1 MTSSIQFLYKFLNS
15 KQKTRLFS
23 LLVIMIIASF
33 FEIICILSLVEYVNF
48 LSENQIGF
56 LFDFLIQKLKL
67 DYFELNIK
75 NFSFILIFIFL
86 LSTVLNLFSVYLL
99 SKFTLQTGGE
109 IESDLFEYYLR
120 RDYLFHLE
128 TTSSKLLNNI
138 FELVKRITNFV
149 MYPLMIIISKI
160 LFIIPI
166 FLGLLV
172 FKTQITF
179 FAMVMF
185 VSLYVFIFQIFK
197 KKMKFLGEL
206 QTRVTENKFS
216 ILNQGFGG
224 IKEVKILNK
233 FKFFRK
239 YYNYLYNQLVSIQV
253 ERDIVGRFPKYLI
266 ELVVISASILLI
278 LYFSSNLQFNFN
290 EIIINMSFFLIIA
303 YKIIPALQQVYYN
316 ANIVKN
322 HIPAISKLSYDLN
335 NSKKKYKLVNKDNI
349 IFNNFKS
356 LEIKNLFFK
365 YKTSKGEVLNKISF
379 RVSNGEKVAI
389 TGLSGSGKTTLINIL
404 LGIININRGK
414 IIINNKALKKGELLS
429 WQKLIGFVSQ
439 SIFLTDRSIKENI
452 AFGIPK
458 NKIDN
463 KKIKNLI
470 KICNLKKIVNNL
482 PQKENTV
489 IGERGAK
496 FSGGQQQRLG
506 IARALYT
513 DPSVII
519 LDEAT
524 NALDLKTENE
534 ILKSISKFKKNIT
547 IIMISHRLELIKRF
561 DKVLFLDQGKIHG
574 FDSYNKLYNKNAR
587 FRELASNRF
596 KEFV

>member
-185 VSLYVFIFQIFK
+185 VSLYVLIFQIFK

-266 ELVVISASILLI
+266 ELIVISASILLI

-322 HIPAISKLSYDLN
+322 HVPAISKLSYDLN
-335 NSKKKYKLVNKDNI
+335 NSKKKYKLVNKDNT

-379 RVSNGEKVAI
+379 RISNGEKIAI

-414 IIINNKALKKGELLS
+414 IIINNKALKKDELLS

-458 NKIDN
+458 NKIDS

>member
-266 ELVVISASILLI
+266 ELIVISASILLI
-278 LYFSSNLQFNFN
+278 LYFSNNLQFNFN

-322 HIPAISKLSYDLN
+322 HVPAISKLSYDLN
-335 NSKKKYKLVNKDNI
+335 NSKKNYKLVNKDNT

-356 LEIKNLFFK
+356 LEIKNLYFK

-379 RVSNGEKVAI
+379 RISNGEKIAI

-414 IIINNKALKKGELLS
+414 IIINNKVLKK
-429 WQKLIGFVSQ
+429 
-439 SIFLTDRSIKENI
+439 
-452 AFGIPK
+452 
-458 NKIDN
+458 
-463 KKIKNLI
+463 
-470 KICNLKKIVNNL
+470 
-482 PQKENTV
+482 
-489 IGERGAK
+489 
-496 FSGGQQQRLG
+496 
-506 IARALYT
+506 
-513 DPSVII
+513 
-519 LDEAT
+519 DE
-524 NALDLKTENE
+524 
-534 ILKSISKFKKNIT
+534 
-547 IIMISHRLELIKRF
+547 
-561 DKVLFLDQGKIHG
+561 
-574 FDSYNKLYNKNAR
+574 
-587 FRELASNRF
+587 
-596 KEFV
+596 

>member
-1 MTSSIQFLYKFLNS
+1 M
-15 KQKTRLFS
+15 
-23 LLVIMIIASF
+23 
-33 FEIICILSLVEYVNF
+33 
-48 LSENQIGF
+48 
-56 LFDFLIQKLKL
+56 
-67 DYFELNIK
+67 
-75 NFSFILIFIFL
+75 
-86 LSTVLNLFSVYLL
+86 
-99 SKFTLQTGGE
+99 
-109 IESDLFEYYLR
+109 
-120 RDYLFHLE
+120 
-128 TTSSKLLNNI
+128 
-138 FELVKRITNFV
+138 
-149 MYPLMIIISKI
+149 
-160 LFIIPI
+160 
-166 FLGLLV
+166 
-172 FKTQITF
+172 
-179 FAMVMF
+179 
-185 VSLYVFIFQIFK
+185 
-197 KKMKFLGEL
+197 
-206 QTRVTENKFS
+206 
-216 ILNQGFGG
+216 
-224 IKEVKILNK
+224 
-233 FKFFRK
+233 
-239 YYNYLYNQLVSIQV
+239 
-253 ERDIVGRFPKYLI
+253 
-266 ELVVISASILLI
+266 
-278 LYFSSNLQFNFN
+278 
-290 EIIINMSFFLIIA
+290 
-303 YKIIPALQQVYYN
+303 
-316 ANIVKN
+316 
-322 HIPAISKLSYDLN
+322 
-335 NSKKKYKLVNKDNI
+335 
-349 IFNNFKS
+349 
-356 LEIKNLFFK
+356 
-365 YKTSKGEVLNKISF
+365 NKISF
-379 RVSNGEKVAI
+379 RISNGEKIAI

-414 IIINNKALKKGELLS
+414 IIINNKALKKDELLS

-458 NKIDN
+458 NKIDS

-496 FSGGQQQRLG
+496 FSGDQQQRLG

-574 FDSYNKLYNKNAR
+574 FDSYNKLYNKNAK

>member
-1 MTSSIQFLYKFLNS
+1 MTSSIQFLYNFLNA

-56 LFDFLIQKLKL
+56 LFDFLNQKLRL

-172 FKTQITF
+172 FKTKITF

-185 VSLYVFIFQIFK
+185 VSLYVLIFQIFK

-322 HIPAISKLSYDLN
+322 HVPAISKLSYDLN

-379 RVSNGEKVAI
+379 RISNGEKIAI

-414 IIINNKALKKGELLS
+414 IIINNKALKKDELLS

-561 DKVLFLDQGKIHG
+561 DKVLFLDQGKING
-574 FDSYNKLYNKNAR
+574 FDSYNKLYNKNAK

>member
-1 MTSSIQFLYKFLNS
+1 MTSSIQFLYNFLNTQ
-15 KQKTRLFS
+15 QKTRLFS

-33 FEIICILSLVEYVNF
+33 FEIICILSLVEYVTF
-48 LSENQIGF
+48 LSENQMGF

-67 DYFELNIK
+67 DNFELNIK

-185 VSLYVFIFQIFK
+185 VSLYVLIFQIFK

-266 ELVVISASILLI
+266 ELIVISASIILI

-322 HIPAISKLSYDLN
+322 HVPAISKLSYDLN

-379 RVSNGEKVAI
+379 KISKGEKIAI

-414 IIINNKALKKGELLS
+414 IIINNKVLKKDELLS

-458 NKIDN
+458 NKIES

-534 ILKSISKFKKNIT
+534 ILKSILKFKKNIT

-561 DKVLFLDQGKIHG
+561 DKVLFLDQGKIYG
-574 FDSYNKLYNKNAR
+574 FNSYNKLYNKNKK
-587 FRELASNRF
+587 FRKLASNRF

>member
-56 LFDFLIQKLKL
+56 LFDFLNQKLKL

-185 VSLYVFIFQIFK
+185 VSLYVLIFQIFK

-266 ELVVISASILLI
+266 ELIVISASILLI

-322 HIPAISKLSYDLN
+322 HVPAISKLSYDLN
-335 NSKKKYKLVNKDNI
+335 NSKKKYKLVNKDNT

-379 RVSNGEKVAI
+379 RISNGEKIAI

-414 IIINNKALKKGELLS
+414 IIINNKALKKDELLS

-458 NKIDN
+458 NKIDS

>member
-56 LFDFLIQKLKL
+56 LFDFLNQKLKL

-185 VSLYVFIFQIFK
+185 VSLYVLIFQIFK

-266 ELVVISASILLI
+266 ELIVISASILLI

-322 HIPAISKLSYDLN
+322 HVPAISKLSYDLN

-379 RVSNGEKVAI
+379 RISNGEKIAI

-414 IIINNKALKKGELLS
+414 IIINNKALKKDELLS

-458 NKIDN
+458 NKIDS

-574 FDSYNKLYNKNAR
+574 FDSYNKLYNKNAK

>member
-33 FEIICILSLVEYVNF
+33 LEIVCILSLVEYVNF

-56 LFDFLIQKLKL
+56 LFDFLNQKLKL

-185 VSLYVFIFQIFK
+185 VSLYVLIFQIFK

-266 ELVVISASILLI
+266 ELIVISASILLI

-322 HIPAISKLSYDLN
+322 HVPAISKLSYDLN
-335 NSKKKYKLVNKDNI
+335 NSKKKYKLVNKDNT

-356 LEIKNLFFK
+356 LEIKNLYFK

-379 RVSNGEKVAI
+379 RISNGEKIAI

-414 IIINNKALKKGELLS
+414 IIINNKALKKDELLS

-458 NKIDN
+458 NKIDS

-534 ILKSISKFKKNIT
+534 ILKSILKFKKNIT

-561 DKVLFLDQGKIHG
+561 DKVLFLDQGKIYG
-574 FDSYNKLYNKNAR
+574 F
-587 FRELASNRF
+587 NRM
-596 KEFV
+596 

>member
-1 MTSSIQFLYKFLNS
+1 MISSIQFLFKFLNS
-15 KQKTRLFS
+15 KQKTRFFN
-23 LLVIMIIASF
+23 LLVVMIFASF
-33 FEIICILSLVEYVNF
+33 FEIISILSLVEYVNF
-48 LSENQIGF
+48 LSENKIGF
-56 LFDFLIQKLKL
+56 LSDFINQKLKL
-67 DYFELNIK
+67 DYIELNIK
-75 NFSFILIFIFL
+75 NFSFILILIFL
-86 LSTVLNLFSVYLL
+86 LSTILNLLSVYLL

-109 IESDLFEYYLR
+109 IESSLFEYYLR

-138 FELVKRITNFV
+138 FELVKRIASFV
-149 MYPLMIIISKI
+149 IFPLMIIISKI
-160 LFIIPI
+160 LFILPL
-166 FLGLLV
+166 FFGLLV

-179 FAMVMF
+179 FAMLIF
-185 VSLYVFIFQIFK
+185 AGLYVLIFQLFR

-206 QTRVTENKFS
+206 QTKVTEDKFT

-233 FKFFRK
+233 FNFFKK
-239 YYNYLYNQLVSIQV
+239 YYDLLYNQLVSIQV
-253 ERDIVGRFPKYLI
+253 EKDIVGRFPKYLI
-266 ELVVISASILLI
+266 ELIVISASIFLI
-278 LYFSSNLQFNFN
+278 LYFSNNLQFNFN
-290 EIIINMSFFLIIA
+290 AIIINLSFFLIIA

-322 HIPAISKLSYDLN
+322 NLPAVSKLSKDLS
-335 NSKKKYKLVNKDNI
+335 NSKKVISLNKSNQ
-349 IFNNFKS
+349 IFKNFVS
-356 LEIKNLFFK
+356 LEVKDLFFK
-365 YKTSKGEVLNKISF
+365 YKSSKNKVLNRINLKIL
-379 RVSNGEKVAI
+379 NGQKIAI

-404 LGIININRGK
+404 LGIINLNKGK
-414 IIINNKALKKGELLS
+414 IIINEKILKKDDILS

-439 SIFLTDRSIKENI
+439 SIFLTERSIKENI

-463 KKIKNLI
+463 TKIKNLI
-470 KICNLKKIVNNL
+470 KICNLDKVVKNL
-482 PQKENTV
+482 PKKENTL

-534 ILKSISKFKKNIT
+534 ILKSILKFKKNIT
-547 IIMISHRLELIKRF
+547 IIMISHRLELIKKF
-561 DKVLFLDQGKIHG
+561 DKILFLDKGEIQG
-574 FDSYNKLYNKNAR
+574 FDNYNLLYNKNTK

-596 KEFV
+596 KELV